1 MKVFRD
7 MCIAILLGILG
18 GVLVTTISYYH
29 DHKEGGI
36 EQTMRAVANSFDVVA
51 DAYSVSDETDLL
63 LGEEA
68 YELDEETMAVLGEVE
83 AEDIQNTAELVLGTL
98 LSENDMSEDIL
109 VMDESDGNVT
119 EGEPYSGIMRF
130 HVRANSDSQED
141 QELKMAVKEDV
152 VAFLKPLLEDC
163 DSVAESKQ
171 ILVANL
177 QNIYTVA
184 THTIVEQG
192 YDYSVKVYVT
202 EETFPEKIYGD
213 LTFPAGDYQ
222 ALRVDIGEAKGENW
236 WGIMYP
242 PLCFIEDATSVVT
255 EDGKEILQD
264 NLTPQEYAEL
274 FMESDVKVESRLW
287 NWLMDE

>member
-7 MCIAILLGILG
+7 MCIAVLLGIVG

-29 DHKEGGI
+29 ENKEGGI

-51 DAYSVSDETDLL
+51 EAYSVSGDADLL

-68 YELDEETMAVLGEVE
+68 YEVDEEVMAVLGEVDE
-83 AEDIQNTAELVLGTL
+83 EDIQDVAESVLGTL
-98 LSENDMSEDIL
+98 LSKNDMSEDIL
-109 VMDESDGNVT
+109 VMDETDGNVS

-130 HVRANSDSQED
+130 HVRANSDSQTD

-163 DSVAESKQ
+163 GSVAESKK

-177 QNIYTVA
+177 QNIYAVA

-192 YDYSVKVYVT
+192 YDYGVKVYVT
-202 EETFPEKIYGD
+202 EESFPEKTYGE

-222 ALRVDIGEAKGENW
+222 ALRVDIGEAKGQNW

-242 PLCFIEDATSVVT
+242 PLCFIEDTTTVVT
-255 EDGKEILQD
+255 EDGKEILRD
-264 NLTPQEYAEL
+264 NLTPEEYAEL
-274 FMESDVKVESRLW
+274 FMEADVKVESRLW
-287 NWLMDE
+287 NWLMNE